1 MRALALLFLAVL
13 LGWIVGGVEW
23 SREAIGAETKSLLP
37 GADVVAGEM
46 IVLDEFSV
54 KGDKPAVASEVNVG
68 GLIAICIDDTAG
80 KPTKF
85 DELTIRPENALQRLG
100 KLRSVQ
106 NESGAINL
114 SGSGFT
120 WLLYTPVRT
129 GDVTISLKCFPNDQ
143 DGAVARKHQVK
154 IVEAKN

>member
-1 MRALALLFLAVL
+1 MRALALLFLAVV
-13 LGWIVGGVEW
+13 LGWVVGGVAW

-46 IVLDEFSV
+46 IVLDELSG

-68 GLIAICIDDTAG
+68 GLIAVCIDDTDG

-85 DELTIRPENALQRLG
+85 DELKIQPEKALQRIG

-106 NESGAINL
+106 DESGAINL

-143 DGAVARKHQVK
+143 NEAVARKHQVK
-154 IVEAKN
+154 IVEAAN

>member
-1 MRALALLFLAVL
+1 MRALALLFLSVV

-23 SREAIGAETKSLLP
+23 SREAIGAETKSLLS
-37 GADVVAGEM
+37 GADLLAGEM
-46 IVLDEFSV
+46 IVLDEFSG

-68 GLIAICIDDTAG
+68 GLIAVCIDDTDG

-85 DELTIRPENALQRLG
+85 DELKIQPEKALQRIG

-106 NESGAINL
+106 DESGAINL

-129 GDVTISLKCFPNDQ
+129 GEVTISLKCFPSDQ
-143 DGAVARKHQVK
+143 D
-154 IVEAKN
+154 

>member
-1 MRALALLFLAVL
+1 MRALALLFLAVV
-13 LGWIVGGVEW
+13 LGWVVGGVAW

-46 IVLDEFSV
+46 IVLDEFSG

-68 GLIAICIDDTAG
+68 GLIAVCIADTDG

-85 DELTIRPENALQRLG
+85 DELTILPENALQRIG

-106 NESGAINL
+106 DESGAINL

-120 WLLYTPVRT
+120 WLLYTPVQT

-154 IVEAKN
+154 IFEAKN

>member
-1 MRALALLFLAVL
+1 MRALALLFLAVV
-13 LGWIVGGVEW
+13 LGWVVGGVEW
-23 SREAIGAETKSLLP
+23 SREAIGAEAKPLLS

-46 IVLDEFSV
+46 IVLDEFSG

-68 GLIAICIDDTAG
+68 GLIAVCIDDTDG

-85 DELTIRPENALQRLG
+85 DELTIQPENALQRIG

-106 NESGAINL
+106 NESGEINL

-129 GDVTISLKCFPNDQ
+129 GAVTISLKCFPKDQ
-143 DGAVARKHQVK
+143 DEAVARKHQVK